1 MKYRAIATDYD
12 GTLATDGTVDTEIRQ
27 SLKRYREAGGHLLLV
42 TGRELSELKEVFN
55 DLALFD
61 GVIAENG
68 AVFWQP
74 GDEQVQLL
82 AKPLP
87 DEFVSSLIA
96 QNVSPISQGQV
107 LVATWQPH
115 FDVVEQTITK
125 MGLEAEI
132 ILNKRAIMILPKGV
146 NKKTGLEVGLT
157 QLQLSPEQVA
167 GIGDAENDRDLLLYC
182 GLGVAVENA
191 LPDLKAIADW
201 ETKAPR
207 GQGVQEL
214 IEWCLGC

>member
-12 GTLATDGTVDTEIRQ
+12 GTLATDGTVDTETRQ
-27 SLKRYREAGGHLLLV
+27 SLKRYREAGGSLLLV

-55 DLALFD
+55 DIALFD

-68 AVFWQP
+68 SVFWQP
-74 GDEQVQLL
+74 GCEEVQLL
-82 AKPLP
+82 ATPLP
-87 DEFVSSLIA
+87 NEFVSSLIA

-115 FDVVEQTITK
+115 FDVVQQTIQK
-125 MGLEAEI
+125 MGLEADI

-146 NKKTGLEVGLT
+146 NKKTGLEVALT

-201 ETKAPR
+201 ETEKSR

-214 IEWCLGC
+214 IEWCLQC